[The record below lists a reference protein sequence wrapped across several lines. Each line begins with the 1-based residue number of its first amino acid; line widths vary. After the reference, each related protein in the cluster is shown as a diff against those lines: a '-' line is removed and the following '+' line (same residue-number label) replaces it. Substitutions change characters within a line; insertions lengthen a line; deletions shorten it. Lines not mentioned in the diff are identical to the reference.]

1 MEYLFEYAIFAA
13 KLITVVCVVAVPLL
27 IALVLFQS
35 RRRPSGETVIDV
47 RKLNDKLLDT
57 SLAIESVLMP
67 PKAFKKRVK
76 QLKKS
81 RKGDE
86 AKREAGDAPAPRL
99 FVCEFDG
106 DVRASAVSSLR
117 EEITAILSVA
127 CDVDE
132 VAVVLESAGGTV
144 HGYGLG
150 ASQLR
155 RVRDKG
161 IRLTV
166 IVDKI
171 AASGGYMMACVA
183 DEIIAAPF
191 AIIGSIGVVGQ
202 LPNFHRLLEKHD
214 IDFEQITAGKYK
226 RTLSLFGKNTDED
239 REKFQEEIDDAHQLF
254 QDFVAQHRSDLALD
268 RVATGEHWFGTRAL
282 ELGLIDRIATSDDF
296 LCEKA
301 KKIDVFEVRAE
312 VKKTLIERLIGHS
325 AVTRRLLLR

>member
-1 MEYLFEYAIFAA
+1 MEYLIEYAIFAA
-13 KLITVVCVVAVPLL
+13 KLITVVSAVAVPLL
-27 IALVLFQS
+27 IALVLIQS
-35 RRRPSGETVIDV
+35 RRRQPEEPAIEV

-67 PKAFKKRVK
+67 EKEFKKRVK
-76 QLKKS
+76 QIKKDN
-81 RKGDE
+81 KAKLDGAE
-86 AKREAGDAPAPRL
+86 ASAPRL
-99 FVCEFDG
+99 FVCEFIG

-127 CDVDE
+127 KEIDE
-132 VAVVLESAGGTV
+132 VAVVLESSGGTI
-144 HGYGLG
+144 HGYGLA
-150 ASQLR
+150 ASQLL

-161 IRLTV
+161 IRLTA

-183 DEIIAAPF
+183 EEIVAAPF

-202 LPNFHRLLEKHD
+202 LPNFHRLLDKHD

-226 RTLSLFGKNTDED
+226 RTLSLFAKNTDED

-254 QDFVAQHRSDLALD
+254 QAFVAQNRADLDLE
-268 RVATGEHWFGTRAL
+268 RVATGEHWFGSRAL

-301 KKIDVFEVRAE
+301 KELDVFQVRTE
-312 VKKTLIERLIGHS
+312 VKKTLIERLIGH
-325 AVTRRLLLR
+325 V

>member
-1 MEYLFEYAIFAA
+1 MEYLIEYAIFAA
-13 KLITVVCVVAVPLL
+13 KLITVVSAVAVPLL
-27 IALVLFQS
+27 IALVLIQS
-35 RRRPSGETVIDV
+35 RRRQPEEPAIEV

-67 PKAFKKRVK
+67 EKEFKKRVK
-76 QLKKS
+76 QIKKDN
-81 RKGDE
+81 KAKLDGAE
-86 AKREAGDAPAPRL
+86 ASAPRL
-99 FVCEFDG
+99 FVCEFIG

-127 CDVDE
+127 KEIDE
-132 VAVVLESAGGTV
+132 VAVVLESSGGTI
-144 HGYGLG
+144 HGYGLA
-150 ASQLR
+150 ASQLL

-161 IRLTV
+161 IRLTA

-183 DEIIAAPF
+183 EEIVAAPF

-202 LPNFHRLLEKHD
+202 LPNFHRLLDKHD

-226 RTLSLFGKNTDED
+226 RTLSLFAKNTDED

-254 QDFVAQHRSDLALD
+254 QAFVAQNRTDLDLE
-268 RVATGEHWFGTRAL
+268 RVATGEHWFGSRAL

-301 KKIDVFEVRAE
+301 KELDVFQVRTE
-312 VKKTLIERLIGHS
+312 VKKTLVERLIGH
-325 AVTRRLLLR
+325 V

>member
-1 MEYLFEYAIFAA
+1 MEYLIEYAIFAA
-13 KLITVVCVVAVPLL
+13 KLLTVVAAVAVPLL
-27 IALVLFQS
+27 VALVLIQS
-35 RRRPSGETVIDV
+35 RRRQPEEPAIEV

-67 PKAFKKRVK
+67 EKEFKKRVK
-76 QLKKS
+76 QIKKDN
-81 RKGDE
+81 KAKLDAAE
-86 AKREAGDAPAPRL
+86 ASTPRL
-99 FVCEFDG
+99 FVCEFIG

-127 CDVDE
+127 KDIDE
-132 VAVVLESAGGTV
+132 VAVVLESGGGTV
-144 HGYGLG
+144 HGYGLA
-150 ASQLR
+150 ASQLL

-161 IRLTV
+161 IRLTA

-183 DEIIAAPF
+183 EEIVAAPF

-202 LPNFHRLLEKHD
+202 LPNFHRLLDKHD

-226 RTLSLFGKNTDED
+226 RTLSLFAKNTDED

-254 QDFVAQHRSDLALD
+254 QEFVAQNRADLNLE
-268 RVATGEHWFGTRAL
+268 RVATGEHWFGSRAL
-282 ELGLIDRIATSDDF
+282 ELGLVDRIATSDDF

-301 KKIDVFEVRAE
+301 KELDVFQVRTE
-312 VKKTLIERLIGHS
+312 VKKTLIERFIGY
-325 AVTRRLLLR
+325 A